1 MDLELKILKE
11 KVLEDEKK
19 SGIGSLY
26 DDDKTSHQHIQLLK
40 TKYAAMKKQFDRE
53 NEKQSKENL
62 KVIAEQ
68 KNLHAQIQIMKAQN
82 STLQTVYRDYDQD
95 VKKRQF
101 ELEKDGK
108 DKQRDR
114 VELEADIRQLES
126 QLHKQS
132 EEHYKNGMFL
142 QKDAAGE
149 KELKRRHEKEHDIT
163 SHLIEKKKT
172 EQEKLQQDLNS
183 LEKQYLGMAELQ
195 ASLKEATEL
204 REKIELTKVLIQVNE
219 VKVRVLTDANEYLSN
234 RREELQDEKAESD

>member
-1 MDLELKILKE
+1 
-11 KVLEDEKK
+11 
-19 SGIGSLY
+19 
-26 DDDKTSHQHIQLLK
+26 
-40 TKYAAMKKQFDRE
+40 
-53 NEKQSKENL
+53 
-62 KVIAEQ
+62 
-68 KNLHAQIQIMKAQN
+68 MKAQN

-172 EQEKLQQDLNS
+172 E
-183 LEKQYLGMAELQ
+183 
-195 ASLKEATEL
+195 
-204 REKIELTKVLIQVNE
+204 
-219 VKVRVLTDANEYLSN
+219 
-234 RREELQDEKAESD
+234 